1 MRFMWLSA
9 IVIFMFSLA
18 WLYQPAAAQDDF
30 SAETE
35 FVVTETATSAAPT
48 QDQAENSAETA
59 DETKGGTASTP
70 SEKEIADQLSEITED
85 YFTQVEEYRDVERR
99 YIIARET
106 YYQNNT
112 LAAQEEAIRQAQ
124 FLMIARSTVLETYF
138 EYLQK
143 SLDLTLGIELEDKV
157 LMNNRLATVRTDL
170 EESLVDAG
178 RDRNRFQINEA
189 FIALNAQQ
197 KELTAIAYETLA
209 LVKIGQLQNAL
220 DQATISREMISSWLE
235 VTQMTEANRIKKQRG
250 LEEVDHLIQSS
261 KNNLTEVNTRWR
273 SLSATNRFSE
283 SSYRTFQENSEY
295 TYLQLRQAL
304 AFMEEIVRTP

>member
-1 MRFMWLSA
+1 MWLNA
-9 IVIFMFSLA
+9 MVIFMFGLV
-18 WLYQPAAAQDDF
+18 WLSQPVIAQDDF
-30 SAETE
+30 SAEPE
-35 FVVTETATSAAPT
+35 IVVTESLESAQLDTPTDDSTAQNTESDGA
-48 QDQAENSAETA
+48 NA
-59 DETKGGTASTP
+59 DESDLEDELA
-70 SEKEIADQLSEITED
+70 EITDD
-85 YFTQVEEYRDVERR
+85 YFTQVEDYRDVERR

-143 SLDLTLGIELEDKV
+143 SLDQTLGIELEDKV
-157 LMNNRLATVRTDL
+157 LMNNRLAKVRTDL

-178 RDRNRFQINEA
+178 KDRNRFQINEA
-189 FIALNAQQ
+189 FTALNAQQ

-235 VTQMTEANRIKKQRG
+235 SAQTTEANRIKKQRG
-250 LEEVDHLIQSS
+250 LEEVDHLIQSA
-261 KNNLTEVNTRWR
+261 KNNLTEVNTKWR
-273 SLSATNRFSE
+273 LQAGTNRFSE

>member
-1 MRFMWLSA
+1 MRFMWLNA
-9 IVIFMFSLA
+9 MVIFMFGLV
-18 WLYQPAAAQDDF
+18 WLSQPVIAQDDF
-30 SAETE
+30 SAEPE
-35 FVVTETATSAAPT
+35 IVVTESLGSAQLDTPTDDSTAQNTESDGA
-48 QDQAENSAETA
+48 NA
-59 DETKGGTASTP
+59 DESDLEDELA
-70 SEKEIADQLSEITED
+70 EITDD
-85 YFTQVEEYRDVERR
+85 YFTQVEDYRDVERR

-143 SLDLTLGIELEDKV
+143 SLDQTLGIELEDKV
-157 LMNNRLATVRTDL
+157 LMNNRLAKVRTDL

-178 RDRNRFQINEA
+178 KDRNRFQINEA
-189 FIALNAQQ
+189 FTALNAQQ

-235 VTQMTEANRIKKQRG
+235 SAQTTEANRIKKQRG
-250 LEEVDHLIQSS
+250 LEEVDHLIQSA
-261 KNNLTEVNTRWR
+261 KNNLTEVNTKWR
-273 SLSATNRFSE
+273 LQAGTNRFSE

>member
-1 MRFMWLSA
+1 MRFMWLNA
-9 IVIFMFSLA
+9 MVIFMFGLV
-18 WLYQPAAAQDDF
+18 WLSQPVIAQDDF
-30 SAETE
+30 SAEPE
-35 FVVTETATSAAPT
+35 IVVTESLESAQLDTPTDDSTAQNTESDGA
-48 QDQAENSAETA
+48 NA
-59 DETKGGTASTP
+59 DESDLEDELA
-70 SEKEIADQLSEITED
+70 EITDD
-85 YFTQVEEYRDVERR
+85 YFTQVEDYRDVERR

-143 SLDLTLGIELEDKV
+143 SLDQTLGIELEDKV
-157 LMNNRLATVRTDL
+157 LMNNRLAKVRTDL

-178 RDRNRFQINEA
+178 KDRNRFQINEA
-189 FIALNAQQ
+189 FTALNAQQ

-235 VTQMTEANRIKKQRG
+235 SAQTTEANRIKKQRG
-250 LEEVDHLIQSS
+250 LEEVDHLIQSA
-261 KNNLTEVNTRWR
+261 KNNLTEVNTKWR
-273 SLSATNRFSE
+273 LQAGTNRFSE

>member
-1 MRFMWLSA
+1 MRFMWLNA
-9 IVIFMFSLA
+9 MVIFMFGLV
-18 WLYQPAAAQDDF
+18 WLSQPVIAQDDF
-30 SAETE
+30 SAEPE
-35 FVVTETATSAAPT
+35 IVVTESLESAQLDTPTDDSTA
-48 QDQAENSAETA
+48 QDSEADGANA
-59 DETKGGTASTP
+59 DESDLEDELA
-70 SEKEIADQLSEITED
+70 EITDD
-85 YFTQVEEYRDVERR
+85 YFTQVEDYRDVERR

-143 SLDLTLGIELEDKV
+143 SLDQTLGIELEDKV
-157 LMNNRLATVRTDL
+157 LMNNRLAKVRTDL

-178 RDRNRFQINEA
+178 KDRNRFQINEA
-189 FIALNAQQ
+189 FTALNAQQ

-235 VTQMTEANRIKKQRG
+235 SAQTTEANRIKKQRG
-250 LEEVDHLIQSS
+250 LEEVDHLIQSA
-261 KNNLTEVNTRWR
+261 KNNLTEVNTKWR
-273 SLSATNRFSE
+273 LQAGTNRFSE

>member
-1 MRFMWLSA
+1 MRFMWLNA
-9 IVIFMFSLA
+9 MVIFMFGLV
-18 WLYQPAAAQDDF
+18 WLSQPVIAQDDF
-30 SAETE
+30 SAEPE
-35 FVVTETATSAAPT
+35 IVVTESLESAQLDTPTDDSTA
-48 QDQAENSAETA
+48 QDSEADDAKAEESDLE
-59 DETKGGTASTP
+59 DELA
-70 SEKEIADQLSEITED
+70 EITDD
-85 YFTQVEEYRDVERR
+85 YFTQVEDYRDVERR

-143 SLDLTLGIELEDKV
+143 SLDQTLGIELEDKV
-157 LMNNRLATVRTDL
+157 LMNNRLAKVRTDL

-178 RDRNRFQINEA
+178 KDRNRFQINEA
-189 FIALNAQQ
+189 FTALNAQQ

-235 VTQMTEANRIKKQRG
+235 SAQTTEANRIKKQRG
-250 LEEVDHLIQSS
+250 LEEVDHLIQSA
-261 KNNLTEVNTRWR
+261 KNNLTEVNTKWR
-273 SLSATNRFSE
+273 LQAGTNRFSE

>member
-1 MRFMWLSA
+1 MRFMWLNA
-9 IVIFMFSLA
+9 MVIFMFGLV
-18 WLYQPAAAQDDF
+18 WLSQPVIAQDDF
-30 SAETE
+30 SAEPE
-35 FVVTETATSAAPT
+35 IVVTESLESAQLDTPTDDSTA
-48 QDQAENSAETA
+48 QDSEADGANAEESDLE
-59 DETKGGTASTP
+59 DELA
-70 SEKEIADQLSEITED
+70 EITDD
-85 YFTQVEEYRDVERR
+85 YFTQVEDYRDVERR

-143 SLDLTLGIELEDKV
+143 SLDQTLGIELEDKV
-157 LMNNRLATVRTDL
+157 LMNNRLAKVRTDL

-178 RDRNRFQINEA
+178 KDRNRFQINEA
-189 FIALNAQQ
+189 FTALNAQQ

-235 VTQMTEANRIKKQRG
+235 SAQTTEANRIKKQRG
-250 LEEVDHLIQSS
+250 LEEVDHLIQSA
-261 KNNLTEVNTRWR
+261 KNNLTEVNTKWR
-273 SLSATNRFSE
+273 LQAGTNRFSE

>member
-1 MRFMWLSA
+1 MRFMWLNA
-9 IVIFMFSLA
+9 MVIFMF
-18 WLYQPAAAQDDF
+18 WLVWLSQPVIAQDDF
-30 SAETE
+30 SAEPE
-35 FVVTETATSAAPT
+35 IVVTESSESAQLDTPTDDSTA
-48 QDQAENSAETA
+48 QDSEADDANA
-59 DETKGGTASTP
+59 DESDLEDELA
-70 SEKEIADQLSEITED
+70 EITDD
-85 YFTQVEEYRDVERR
+85 YFTQVEDYRDVERR

-143 SLDLTLGIELEDKV
+143 SLDQTLGIELEDKV
-157 LMNNRLATVRTDL
+157 LMNNRLAKVRTDL

-178 RDRNRFQINEA
+178 KDRNRFQINEA
-189 FIALNAQQ
+189 FTALNAQQ

-235 VTQMTEANRIKKQRG
+235 SAQTTEANRIKKQRG
-250 LEEVDHLIQSS
+250 LEEVDHLIQSA
-261 KNNLTEVNTRWR
+261 KNNLTEVNTKWR
-273 SLSATNRFSE
+273 LQAGTNRFSE

>member
-1 MRFMWLSA
+1 MRFMWLNA
-9 IVIFMFSLA
+9 MVIFMFGLV
-18 WLYQPAAAQDDF
+18 WLSQPVIAQDDF
-30 SAETE
+30 SAEPE
-35 FVVTETATSAAPT
+35 IVVTESLESAQLDTPTDDSTA
-48 QDQAENSAETA
+48 QDSEADGANAEESDLE
-59 DETKGGTASTP
+59 DELA
-70 SEKEIADQLSEITED
+70 EITDD
-85 YFTQVEEYRDVERR
+85 YFTQVEDYRDVERR

-143 SLDLTLGIELEDKV
+143 SLDQTLGIELEDKV
-157 LMNNRLATVRTDL
+157 LMNNRLAKVRTDL

-178 RDRNRFQINEA
+178 KDRNRFQINEA
-189 FIALNAQQ
+189 FTALNAQQ

-220 DQATISREMISSWLE
+220 DQATISREMIGSWLE
-235 VTQMTEANRIKKQRG
+235 SAQTTEANRIKKQRG
-250 LEEVDHLIQSS
+250 LEEVDHLIQSA
-261 KNNLTEVNTRWR
+261 KNNLTEVNTKWR
-273 SLSATNRFSE
+273 LQAGTNRFSE

>member
-1 MRFMWLSA
+1 MRFMWLNA
-9 IVIFMFSLA
+9 MVIFMFGLV
-18 WLYQPAAAQDDF
+18 WLSQPVIAQDDF
-30 SAETE
+30 SAEPE
-35 FVVTETATSAAPT
+35 IVVTESSESAQLDTPTDDSTAQNTESDGA
-48 QDQAENSAETA
+48 NA
-59 DETKGGTASTP
+59 DESDLEDELA
-70 SEKEIADQLSEITED
+70 EITDD
-85 YFTQVEEYRDVERR
+85 YFTQVEDYRDVERR

-143 SLDLTLGIELEDKV
+143 SLDQTLGIELEDKV
-157 LMNNRLATVRTDL
+157 LMNNRLAKVRTDL

-178 RDRNRFQINEA
+178 KDRNRFQINEA
-189 FIALNAQQ
+189 FTALNAQQ

-235 VTQMTEANRIKKQRG
+235 SAQTTEANRIKKQRG
-250 LEEVDHLIQSS
+250 LEEVDHLIQSA
-261 KNNLTEVNTRWR
+261 KNNLTEVNTKWR
-273 SLSATNRFSE
+273 LQAGTNRFSE